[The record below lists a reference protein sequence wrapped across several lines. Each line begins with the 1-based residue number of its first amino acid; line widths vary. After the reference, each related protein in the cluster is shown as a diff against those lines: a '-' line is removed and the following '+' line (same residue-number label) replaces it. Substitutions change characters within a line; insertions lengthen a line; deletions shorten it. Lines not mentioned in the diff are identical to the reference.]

1 MRSAARLLTPRCAP
15 LLAPARATMAAEAAT
30 APDAPAAAADG
41 AEHPGWAF
49 FRSMGSP
56 KYHVAPMVD
65 QSELAFRM
73 LCRRYGATCAWTP
86 MLHARL
92 FTESQAYRDEHFTTC
107 EVRRCNCGARR
118 DARRGGCSP

>member
-1 MRSAARLLTPRCAP
+1 
-15 LLAPARATMAAEAAT
+15 MAAEAAT
-30 APDAPAAAADG
+30 ALDAPAAGAEG

-49 FRSMGSP
+49 FRAMGSP

-73 LCRRYGATCAWTP
+73 LCRRYGATCAYSP

-92 FTESQAYRDEHFTTC
+92 FMESQTYRDEHFTTC
-107 EVRRCNCGARR
+107 EVRTRAAAAACPSARGACAASLR
-118 DARRGGCSP
+118 

>member
-1 MRSAARLLTPRCAP
+1 MA
-15 LLAPARATMAAEAAT
+15 AAEAAT
-30 APDAPAAAADG
+30 APDAPAAAAEG

-49 FRSMGSP
+49 FRGMGSP

-86 MLHARL
+86 MLHSRL
-92 FTESQAYRDEHFTTC
+92 FMESQSYRDEHFTTC
-107 EVRRCNCGARR
+107 EVRTRAAAAACPSARGECAASLR
-118 DARRGGCSP
+118 